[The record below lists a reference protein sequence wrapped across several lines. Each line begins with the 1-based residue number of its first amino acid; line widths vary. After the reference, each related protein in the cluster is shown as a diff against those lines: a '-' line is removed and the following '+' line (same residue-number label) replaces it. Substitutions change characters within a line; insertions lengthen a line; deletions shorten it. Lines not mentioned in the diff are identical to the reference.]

1 MEVSRIPTE
10 ATYDLRSRVLRPG
23 RPIEVVHYPND
34 ARSVH
39 FGVLD
44 GGQVVSVVT
53 AHAEDSELFPGVA
66 GQWRIRGMATDP
78 SCQGKGVGA
87 LGLKALL
94 DWARSEGISLVWCNA
109 RLRAVSF
116 YARHGF
122 TIESELF
129 EIPDIGPH
137 YVMKV
142 NL

>member
-23 RPIEVVHYPND
+23 RPIEVVHYPHD
-34 ARSVH
+34 GRSVH
-39 FGVLD
+39 FGVLE
-44 GGQVVSVVT
+44 GSRVISVVT
-53 AHAEDSELFPGVA
+53 THAEDFPGFPQVR

-78 SCQGKGVGA
+78 EFQGKGVGA

-94 DWARSEGISLVWCNA
+94 DWARSEKIPLIWCNA
-109 RLRAVSF
+109 RIRAVPF
-116 YARHGF
+116 YERHGF

-142 NL
+142 SL